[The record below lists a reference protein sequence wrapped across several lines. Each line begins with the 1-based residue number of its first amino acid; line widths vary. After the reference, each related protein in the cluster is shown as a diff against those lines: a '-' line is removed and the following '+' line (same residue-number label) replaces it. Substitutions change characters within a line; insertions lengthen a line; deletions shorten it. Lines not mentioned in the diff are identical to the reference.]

1 MGTTDVMIDQKL
13 QEIQR
18 EYLEFLEDDE
28 DSGMYSQLVQ
38 DMIEKGD
45 SRLIVNINDLRKK
58 NSERAN
64 SCELSRKND
73 W

>member
-1 MGTTDVMIDQKL
+1 
-13 QEIQR
+13 
-18 EYLEFLEDDE
+18 
-28 DSGMYSQLVQ
+28 MYSQLVQ

-64 SCELSRKND
+64 R
-73 W
+73 

>member
-64 SCELSRKND
+64 STGKWFE
-73 W
+73 

>member
-64 SCELSRKND
+64 RFCLVEQRF
-73 W
+73 